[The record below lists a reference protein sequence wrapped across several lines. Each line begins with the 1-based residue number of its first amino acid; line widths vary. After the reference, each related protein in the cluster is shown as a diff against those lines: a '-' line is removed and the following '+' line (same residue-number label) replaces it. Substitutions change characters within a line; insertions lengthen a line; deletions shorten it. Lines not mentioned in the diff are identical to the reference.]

1 MVCRFMKYVTILN
14 SLSQTKF
21 LVPGKHGS
29 HYLKFSEDVGGR
41 NRPMKSERPLYISI
55 KGID

>member
-1 MVCRFMKYVTILN
+1 MAVTISN
-14 SLSQTKF
+14 
-21 LVPGKHGS
+21 
-29 HYLKFSEDVGGR
+29 FSEDVGGR